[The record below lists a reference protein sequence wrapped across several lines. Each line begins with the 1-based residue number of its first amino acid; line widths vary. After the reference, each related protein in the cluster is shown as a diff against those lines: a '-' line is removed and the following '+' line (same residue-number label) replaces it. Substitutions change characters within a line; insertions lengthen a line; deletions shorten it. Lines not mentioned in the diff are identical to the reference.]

1 MTNGATDPKKPL
13 YVHRLPVRVR
23 YPETD
28 PMGRLH
34 HNVFLVYFEMGRT
47 EYLRE
52 RGIAY
57 ADMEREGQFIA
68 VVSADVRYHAAAKY
82 DDELIVET
90 WVEEIRGARIFF
102 KNRVVRPARPLDTLL
117 AEATI
122 CGALIGADGHPHR
135 FPEEAAT
142 LMFGP
147 PKGQA

>member
-1 MTNGATDPKKPL
+1 VP

-23 YPETD
+23 YPESD

-34 HNVFLVYFEMGRT
+34 HSVFLVYFEMGRT

-57 ADMEREGQFIA
+57 ADMERKGQFIA
-68 VVSADVRYHAAAKY
+68 VVSADVRFRAAAQY

-90 WVEEIRGARIFF
+90 WVDEIRGARIFF
-102 KNRVVRPARPLDTLL
+102 KNRAVRPGGPVDTVI
-117 AEATI
+117 AEAAI
-122 CGALIGADGHPHR
+122 CGALIGADGRPHR
-135 FPEEAAT
+135 FPEEAAA

-147 PKGQA
+147 PKG

>member
-1 MTNGATDPKKPL
+1 MSDAPDFTKPR

-23 YPETD
+23 YPEAD

-34 HNVFLVYFEMGRT
+34 HSVFMVYFEMGRT

-57 ADMEREGQFIA
+57 ADMERSGQYIA
-68 VVSADVRYHAAAKY
+68 IVSADVKYRAAAGY
-82 DDELIVET
+82 DDQLVIET
-90 WVEEIRGARIFF
+90 WVREIRGARIFF
-102 KNRVVRPARPLDTLL
+102 GNRVVRPDGGGETVI

-122 CGALIGADGHPHR
+122 CGALIGADGRPHR

-147 PKGQA
+147 PKPQA

>member
-1 MTNGATDPKKPL
+1 MNDVTDHEEPR
-13 YVHRLPVRVR
+13 YVHRLPVQVR
-23 YPETD
+23 YPEADT
-28 PMGRLH
+28 MGRLH
-34 HNVFLVYFEMGRT
+34 HSVFLVYFEMGRT

-57 ADMEREGQFIA
+57 ADMERTGQFIA
-68 VVSADVRYHAAAKY
+68 ITSVDVRYRAAARY
-82 DDELIVET
+82 DEQLVVET

-102 KNRVVRPARPLDTLL
+102 KNRVLRPGSPLDTVI

-122 CGALIGADGHPHR
+122 CGAFIGPDGHPHR

-147 PKGQA
+147 PKMQA

>member
-1 MTNGATDPKKPL
+1 MSDVTDREEPH

-23 YPETD
+23 YPEAD

-34 HNVFLVYFEMGRT
+34 HSVFLVYFEMGRT

-57 ADMEREGQFIA
+57 ADMERSGQFITI
-68 VVSADVRYHAAAKY
+68 VSADVRYRAAAKY
-82 DDELIVET
+82 DEELIVET
-90 WVEEIRGARIFF
+90 WVKEIRGARIFF
-102 KNRVVRPARPLDTLL
+102 GNRVVRPGSPLDTVV

-122 CGALIGADGHPHR
+122 CGAFIGADGHPRR

-147 PKGQA
+147 PKTQA